1 MNSNKLHL
9 GSYKDGG
16 VSALSVSN
24 ERGVLIESANKGAQ
38 YENVANIEIYA
49 KDNGNI
55 ILNTTTGKAIYKDN
69 ELATVDDLPDTSDF
83 VDLTNNQTLSNTK
96 NLFFG
101 GSTYSRLSASGGVL
115 SRACVVSLDGKTSPS
130 DGRSGVA
137 IGSGIEGVGNDA
149 YVSITAGDSQ
159 PSRIV
164 FYQKGGTTSSSV
176 IQESYPGILSIPK
189 SLVVGG
195 TQSAP
200 LSDSQSFYVT
210 SKTTLNGDLNITGNT
225 FLNKN
230 ILYLDPDTINSYIE
244 TTNDNGVRIVS
255 TNEVGIKLV
264 ADSYNSNIDLN
275 TRMGVAR
282 YNGKEIATTDE
293 TSALRNEIAELK
305 QQIAELK
312 ANL

>member
-1 MNSNKLHL
+1 M
-9 GSYKDGG
+9 
-16 VSALSVSN
+16 
-24 ERGVLIESANKGAQ
+24 
-38 YENVANIEIYA
+38 
-49 KDNGNI
+49 
-55 ILNTTTGKAIYKDN
+55 
-69 ELATVDDLPDTSDF
+69 
-83 VDLTNNQTLSNTK
+83 
-96 NLFFG
+96 
-101 GSTYSRLSASGGVL
+101 
-115 SRACVVSLDGKTSPS
+115 DGKTSPS

-164 FYQKGGTTSSSV
+164 FYQKGATTSSSV

-210 SKTTLNGDLNITGNT
+210 GKTTLNGDLSITGNT

-230 ILYLDPDTINSYIE
+230 ILYLGPKTNNSYIKASNE
-244 TTNDNGVRIVS
+244 EGMKIVS
-255 TNEVGIKLV
+255 TNEVGIKLIT
-264 ADSYNSNIDLN
+264 DSNNANIDLN
-275 TRMGVAR
+275 TKMGVAR

-305 QQIAELK
+305 QQIAQLT